1 VTVSAAEFKTSLSR
15 WLSGVSI
22 VTTRSGERL
31 AGLTVSAFTSASLDP
46 PLVAV
51 CIDRQANTL
60 PVLLESGYFAINVL
74 SHAQHDL
81 SNRFASKK
89 DEHRRFE
96 GVALIELPGTRS
108 PLIDGAV
115 MHLDC
120 QLQAK
125 HDVGDH
131 VLCIGAVLSTRNA
144 EHEPLG
150 FFRGRYHGVAPHGST
165 GSGGSGAGS
174 K

>member
-1 VTVSAAEFKTSLSR
+1 VTVSAAEFKTSLGR

-46 PLVAV
+46 PLIVV
-51 CIDRQANTL
+51 CLDRKANTL

-74 SHAQHDL
+74 SARQHAL
-81 SNRFASKK
+81 SDRFASKK
-89 DEHRRFE
+89 DEHLRFE
-96 GVALIELPGTRS
+96 AVTLIEVPGAHS

-115 MHLDC
+115 VHLDC
-120 QLQAK
+120 RLQAK

-131 VLCIGAVLSTRNA
+131 ALCVGEVLLALNA
-144 EHEPLG
+144 DHEPLG
-150 FFRGRYHGVAPHGST
+150 FFRGRYHGVAPHG
-165 GSGGSGAGS
+165 GG
-174 K
+174 